1 MEFNKKYFV
10 KTAPLVLSIGIFMG
24 GIFAGCGPVKTRGG
38 VNDVNLQESDMP
50 AANNEPREERI
61 MENFRALAKPVRNC
75 PKLLIF
81 WTKIFL

>member
-1 MEFNKKYFV
+1 
-10 KTAPLVLSIGIFMG
+10 MG

-61 MENFRALAKPVRNC
+61 MENFRALAKNRCENC

>member
-1 MEFNKKYFV
+1 
-10 KTAPLVLSIGIFMG
+10 MG

-61 MENFRALAKPVRNC
+61 ME
-75 PKLLIF
+75 IF
-81 WTKIFL
+81 GFGKNRCETARSY